1 MNKNNSVID
10 NVHIT
15 KNHDENDI
23 NDKIDIVEKKIIDID
38 HLETKDTD
46 PIIDFECTSTSSSK
60 DNYKQNNDDNSSMQK
75 SISNFKMNPS
85 PNKMIFI
92 SYITRSLNSKAQA
105 INLDTIINT
114 MEVNNISACCIQE
127 SWLDSNF
134 IKEINGYTFFQ
145 HGLAKQTCK
154 IE

>member
-46 PIIDFECTSTSSSK
+46 PIIDFKCTSTSSSK

-75 SISNFKMNPS
+75 SISNFKMNLS
-85 PNKMIFI
+85 PNEMIVI
-92 SYITRSLNSKAQA
+92 SYITRSWNSKA
-105 INLDTIINT
+105 
-114 MEVNNISACCIQE
+114 
-127 SWLDSNF
+127 
-134 IKEINGYTFFQ
+134 
-145 HGLAKQTCK
+145 
-154 IE
+154 